1 MRNMLKKLLLL
12 LAVAGVAYFIW
23 GQRYRIAELSNNNFK
38 IQGTWYQV
46 DMDVNRKGPTPYHF
60 EEIFI
65 TANDTE
71 WGSYK
76 LYRNTELEVMVGNE
90 LTVYHLSFPDESN
103 MIWSMEIDGKLTP
116 VMSWRE

>member
-1 MRNMLKKLLLL
+1 MKNMLKKLVLLL
-12 LAVAGVAYFIW
+12 VVAGAVYLLW
-23 GQRYRIAELSNNNFK
+23 GQRYRIAELSNNNLR

-46 DMDVNRKGPTPYHF
+46 DMDVNRKGLTPYHF
-60 EEIFI
+60 EERII

-76 LYRNTELEVMVGNE
+76 LTKNTIIEVMAGNE
-90 LTVYHLSFPDESN
+90 LSIYQLSFPDESN

-116 VMSWRE
+116 IMSWRE